1 MNKIEWSDIM
11 WTNPGVFLTAQKVR
25 AAVKGTIKSF
35 PGECIRFDLSVY
47 KEGFWEMKLPAIIY
61 TGLHYQYRGSDDKN
75 HFDRILNREHELD
88 PKAKFRISAYKA
100 IGI

>member
-1 MNKIEWSDIM
+1 MAKIEWSDIM
-11 WTNPGVFLTAQKVR
+11 WTNHGVFLTAQKVR

-47 KEGFWEMKLPAIIY
+47 KEGLKRPEMIY

-75 HFDRILNREHELD
+75 HFDRILNREHELN
-88 PKAKFRISAYKA
+88 PKAKFRVNAYKA

>member
-1 MNKIEWSDIM
+1 MDKIEWSDVM

-25 AAVKGTIKSF
+25 TAVKGTIKSS
-35 PGECIRFDLSVY
+35 PGECIRFDLAVY
-47 KEGFWEMKLPAIIY
+47 KEDLNRPEMIY

-88 PKAKFRISAYKA
+88 PKAKFRISAFKA

>member
-1 MNKIEWSDIM
+1 MDKIEWSDIM

-35 PGECIRFDLSVY
+35 PGECIRFDLAVY
-47 KEGFWEMKLPAIIY
+47 KEDLKRPEMIY

-88 PKAKFRISAYKA
+88 PKAKFRISAFKA

>member
-1 MNKIEWSDIM
+1 MDKIEWSDVM
-11 WTNPGVFLTAQKVR
+11 WTNPGVFLT
-25 AAVKGTIKSF
+25 
-35 PGECIRFDLSVY
+35 DLNRP
-47 KEGFWEMKLPAIIY
+47 EMIY